1 MMSPSDPRP
10 NGEPPWRRLLERIR
24 PQIFLALLILGG
36 TAGAGIWL
44 SNEVAT
50 GTSVG
55 GIIALSMKILESD

>member
-1 MMSPSDPRP
+1 MEQPQQKTIM
-10 NGEPPWRRLLERIR
+10 GRIR

-36 TAGAGIWL
+36 AAGAGIMFH
-44 SNEVAT
+44 NEVAT

>member
-1 MMSPSDPRP
+1 MMSPSDQRP
-10 NGEPPWRRLLERIR
+10 NQPPPRRSIRERIR

-44 SNEVAT
+44 NNEVAT

-55 GIIALSMKILESD
+55 GIIALSMKILEAD

>member
-1 MMSPSDPRP
+1 MLS
-10 NGEPPWRRLLERIR
+10 RIR

-36 TAGAGIWL
+36 IGGAGIYL
-44 SNEVAT
+44 GNEVAT

>member
-1 MMSPSDPRP
+1 MEQPQQKSML
-10 NGEPPWRRLLERIR
+10 GRIR

-36 TAGAGIWL
+36 IGGAGIYL
-44 SNEVAT
+44 GNEVAT

>member
-1 MMSPSDPRP
+1 MS
-10 NGEPPWRRLLERIR
+10 LV
-24 PQIFLALLILGG
+24 ILGAI
-36 TAGAGIWL
+36 AGAGIWL

>member
-1 MMSPSDPRP
+1 VSI
-10 NGEPPWRRLLERIR
+10 GRIR
-24 PQIFLALLILGG
+24 PQIFLSIIILGG
-36 TAGAGIWL
+36 VAGAGIYL